1 MGCRHSTPSTSKH
14 FVSSIRTISMHAEEM
29 LANELIHDSMELKK
43 REKFPYGDVPPGFYD
58 KESKF
63 GYATFHIENRYKRD
77 YFDSQTYL
85 PLATTRN

>member
-43 REKFPYGDVPPGFYD
+43 RRALAKIKSMYQL
-58 KESKF
+58 
-63 GYATFHIENRYKRD
+63 KRLV
-77 YFDSQTYL
+77 DSRSS
-85 PLATTRN
+85 TTTTTN